1 LVCSAALAI
10 VATMVD
16 CGSASSVLPRK
27 RAVPPNLSDRRN
39 SQRLTPISTTS
50 VTAIPIKIQLE
61 ELEAWLPAAAA
72 GVVNSKTGINHNKS
86 GHRILPPSK
95 DILL

>member
-1 LVCSAALAI
+1 
-10 VATMVD
+10 M
-16 CGSASSVLPRK
+16 LPK
-27 RAVPPNLSDRRN
+27 LSDRRN
-39 SQRLTPISTTS
+39 NQILTPISATS

-61 ELEAWLPAAAA
+61 ALEARLPAAAA

-95 DILL
+95 NIRL